1 MPPLSPDRHPFIRNL
16 DAASYFEDFFLCA
29 VGSIVAIR
37 LYLGLTGYPQL
48 GGNGLHIAH
57 MLWGG
62 CLMVVAIMLLL
73 GFHTAATRRLA
84 AVVAGI
90 GFGAFIDEL
99 GKFITSD
106 NNYLFRPAIALIY
119 VVSVAL
125 YLALLYVARRA
136 TYSRA
141 EYLVNALEIA
151 KEGLLDEL
159 GKHDRERALRYL
171 RRARAHDAT
180 ADALAQLILAC
191 RPVDTRP
198 NAIARAGAG
207 LVRIYRGVTTR
218 AWFVGGAIGLFVVQ
232 SLLDLAVLTGAVVA
246 YGADFATPLGIHPG
260 VSAWGG
266 ALSTAVAALL
276 VLAGVLR
283 FARSRLGAYHCF
295 RYAVLVNIA
304 LVQFFA
310 FYEQQLLGLLGL
322 LLNVVVLKAVDYAM
336 SREERASSM
345 SSAHDGGGKG
355 PRPPQVSPAGR
366 AAGAATGE
374 AGGAAQRYLGR
385 ERDAAAIDVAAG
397 SPRRMR

>member
-1 MPPLSPDRHPFIRNL
+1 MPPGSVGRQPFIRNL
-16 DAASYFEDFFLCA
+16 DAAGYFEDFFLCA

-62 CLMVVAIMLLL
+62 CLMIVAVMLLV
-73 GFHTAATRRLA
+73 GFLTAATRRLA

-119 VVSVAL
+119 VIFVVL
-125 YLALLYVARRA
+125 YLALLYVARRVA
-136 TYSRA
+136 YSRA
-141 EYLVNALEIA
+141 EYLVSALEIA
-151 KEGLLDEL
+151 KEGLLNEL
-159 GKHDRERALRYL
+159 HRHERERALRYL
-171 RRARAHDAT
+171 RRAHAHDAT

-207 LVRIYRGVTTR
+207 LVRIYRGLTTQ
-218 AWFVGGAIGLFVVQ
+218 AWFVAGAIGLFVVQ
-232 SLLDLAVLTGAVVA
+232 SLLDLAVLAGAVVA
-246 YGADFATPLGIHPG
+246 YGTDFATPLGIHPG

-295 RYAVLVNIA
+295 RYAALVNIA

-322 LLNVVVLKAVDYAM
+322 LLNVVVFKAVDYAM
-336 SREERASSM
+336 SREER
-345 SSAHDGGGKG
+345 H
-355 PRPPQVSPAGR
+355 AGEPTGET
-366 AAGAATGE
+366 AGA
-374 AGGAAQRYLGR
+374 GGQLASQLPG
-385 ERDAAAIDVAAG
+385 
-397 SPRRMR
+397 